1 MVMIFNQWHPRVH
14 LPMSK
19 TTDVRSAFP
28 LTGGLQRSPGTALHR
43 QLYIVLR
50 DQIMRGTYAP
60 GTAIPTETDLENLFG
75 VSRITVRRAVADLEA
90 HGLVRKVPSKGTF
103 VQPHNDGGRPE
114 ATLTLLEALTQ
125 QAKDTQVQVLSIE
138 TVHAPGD
145 ISLLLGLGP
154 DALAHH
160 VLRLRSAGTI
170 PLMVTEAWVQ
180 VRWAPAITRKA
191 LLKKAL
197 FEIILSSGVKFG
209 KVVQEFSA
217 MLADPQQASLLQTN
231 VGSPLIKVTRLFY
244 DQDGQAAYH
253 LTSVATPERTRLLM
267 EIPAEAINTL
277 SAGSYQ
283 HTVLV

>member
-1 MVMIFNQWHPRVH
+1 
-14 LPMSK
+14 MSK
-19 TTDVRSAFP
+19 DNAAPRNDQLPS
-28 LTGGLQRSPGTALHR
+28 GLQRSPGTALHR
-43 QLYIVLR
+43 QMYIVLR
-50 DQIMRGTYAP
+50 DQIMRGSFAP
-60 GTAIPTETDLENLFG
+60 GSAIPKETDLEEMFG

-103 VQPHNDGGRPE
+103 VLPRKEGGRPE

-138 TVHAPGD
+138 TIAAPGD
-145 ISLLLGLGP
+145 IALLLELGP
-154 DALAHH
+154 NDLAHH
-160 VLRLRSAGTI
+160 VMRLRSAGEV

-180 VRWAPAITRKA
+180 VCWAPDITRKS

-197 FEIILSSGVKFG
+197 FEIILSKGVKFG

-217 MLADPQQASLLQTN
+217 ILADPRQATLLRTN

-244 DQDGQAAYH
+244 DQDDRPAYH

-267 EIPAEAINTL
+267 EIPASAINTL
-277 SAGSYQ
+277 SAGAYQ
-283 HTVLV
+283 HSVLV

>member
-1 MVMIFNQWHPRVH
+1 
-14 LPMSK
+14 MSK
-19 TTDVRSAFP
+19 ETVARSTYP
-28 LTGGLQRSPGTALHR
+28 LPSALQRSPGTALHR

-60 GTAIPTETDLENLFG
+60 GSAIPTEADLEKLFG

-90 HGLVRKVPSKGTF
+90 HGLVRKIPSKGTF
-103 VQPHNDGGRPE
+103 VQPRKDSGRPE
-114 ATLTLLEALTQ
+114 ATLTLLESLTQ

-145 ISLLLGLGP
+145 IALLLELGP
-154 DALAHH
+154 DAQAHH
-160 VLRLRSAGTI
+160 VLRLRSAGQI
-170 PLMVTEAWVQ
+170 PLMVTEAWIQ
-180 VRWAPAITRKA
+180 ARWAPDITHKT

-197 FEIILSSGVKFG
+197 FEIIHGKGVKFG

-217 MLADPQQASLLQTN
+217 ILADPQHASLLQTD
-231 VGSPLIKVTRLFY
+231 VGSPLIKVTRIFY
-244 DQDGQAAYH
+244 DQKGLPAYH
-253 LTSVATPERTRLLM
+253 LTSIATPERTRLLM
-267 EIPAEAINTL
+267 EIPASAINTL